1 MDQSVIWIIIFI
13 LALILSVG
21 FLMLVITLVPA
32 INQLKSLLIDL
43 EKTSSE
49 ARDLAAQLK
58 SVSGKVDNDIEKFDH
73 ILDSTKETMGTVKE
87 SLKFIN
93 KNVLKQTA
101 GVVGVISAIRFG
113 WNFVK
118 KLKRR

>member
-1 MDQSVIWIIIFI
+1 MNSTIVIIIFMV
-13 LALILSVG
+13 ALILSVG
-21 FLMLVITLVPA
+21 FLMLVLSLVPA
-32 INQLKSLLIDL
+32 INQLKSLLKDL

-58 SVSGKVDNDIEKFDH
+58 SMSGKVDKDIEKFDH
-73 ILDSTKETMGTVKE
+73 LLDSTNETVGTVKE
-87 SLKFIN
+87 SFKFLNRNI
-93 KNVLKQTA
+93 LKQTA
-101 GVVGVISAIRFG
+101 GVIGVISAIRFG